1 MHGQDEI
8 RRWLARSYLFEGM
21 NADDLNLLARTA
33 TTRTMR
39 RGEYLFDINDPAE
52 EIYVVGTGEVMDRV
66 VDVDGHE
73 VVHFV
78 HGPGMT
84 FGEPGYFSIERL
96 RIVAVLAVQPTVVVR
111 LDRRDLDPF
120 MARHS
125 GIKDRVLEALASNTR
140 WQTTMIA
147 ALATRPLTD
156 RLLLRILELVD
167 SQSAVPGE
175 PKSTSPITQSML
187 AAMIGVSRE
196 NVNRAL
202 SALALDGVL
211 RQVDGRY
218 VVVNEDQLRLEAGQ
232 GMPIVA
238 RRDRRS
244 AVRDS

>member
-1 MHGQDEI
+1 VHSYDEI
-8 RRWLARSYLFEGM
+8 RGWLARSYLFEGM
-21 NADDLNLLARTA
+21 SADELDPIVRTA
-33 TTRTMR
+33 TTRTLR
-39 RGEYLFDINDPAE
+39 RGEYLFGINDPAN
-52 EIYVVGTGEVMDRV
+52 EICVVGAGEVMDRV
-66 VDVDGHE
+66 VDVDGRE

-84 FGEPGYFSIERL
+84 FGEPGYFSVERR

-111 LDRRDLDPF
+111 LGRRDLDPF
-120 MARHS
+120 MARH
-125 GIKDRVLEALASNTR
+125 GGVKDRVLEALASNTR

-147 ALATRPLTD
+147 ALATRPLTE

-167 SQSAVPGE
+167 SESAEPGE

-218 VVVNEDQLRLEAGQ
+218 VVVDEDQLRLEAGQ
-232 GMPIVA
+232 GMPIVV

-244 AVRDS
+244 AAREK